1 MSSRAPR
8 AGRGWLV
15 ALVATVVAAVSH
27 TLAGGVPPTAFGFA
41 ASLLLAG
48 TACTLLS
55 ARRQSLWR
63 LALSVALSQVLFHAL
78 FSGMGT
84 PTPAA
89 HIHTPSIADLAPVH
103 GHAADMWLAHIGA
116 GVVTLVVLRY
126 AESAAWGLASTFG
139 LFAGWMLA
147 LWHPVAPP
155 VARTL
160 VPRVRAARPRTSLL
174 TRTPMTYR
182 GPPAEL
188 RAA

>member
-1 MSSRAPR
+1 MSSRASR

-15 ALVATVVAAVSH
+15 ALVATVVAALSH
-27 TLAGGVPPTAFGFA
+27 TLAGGQPPAAFGFA

-48 TACTLLS
+48 TACALLS

-63 LALSVALSQVLFHAL
+63 LALSVGISQVLFHAL

-89 HIHTPSIADLAPVH
+89 HVHAPALADLAPVH
-103 GHAADMWLAHIGA
+103 DHAGDMWLAHIGA
-116 GVVTLVVLRY
+116 GLVTLVLLRH
-126 AESAAWGLASTFG
+126 AESALWGLAGTLG
-139 LFAGWMLA
+139 LAAVRMLE
-147 LWHPVAPP
+147 LWHPVAPR
-155 VARTL
+155 VARS
-160 VPRVRAARPRTSLL
+160 VAPPVRVIRPRLALLVRTS
-174 TRTPMTYR
+174 MTYR